1 MTDDH
6 FSFHDVVEEEF
17 EQHKAEILEDADM
30 IATYFLAD
38 DVSYAL
44 LVHSIC
50 IARLLRQLSKENASF
65 NGAKKKCLMTA
76 IFMQVGLYKN
86 FKL

>member
-17 EQHKAEILEDADM
+17 EQHKSEIIEDADM
-30 IATYFLAD
+30 VSDYFLAD
-38 DVSYAL
+38 SPVYAL

-50 IARLLRQLSKENASF
+50 IDRLLQQLSKEKASF
-65 NGAKKKCLMTA
+65 NGAKMKCLMTA